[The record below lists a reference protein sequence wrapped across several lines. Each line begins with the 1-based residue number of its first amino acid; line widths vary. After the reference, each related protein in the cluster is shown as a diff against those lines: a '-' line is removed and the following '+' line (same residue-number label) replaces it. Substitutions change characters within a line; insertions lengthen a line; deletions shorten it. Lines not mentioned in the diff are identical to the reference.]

1 MNGEVRQRF
10 KEWAIAI
17 IIPLMLLAAWWSVTT
32 VNKQNDANRL
42 AVVCSS
48 EQQNIEQLRALK
60 QIARELGLP
69 GDFEIPPRSAECAEL
84 DGQ

>member
-1 MNGEVRQRF
+1 MDGEVQQKL
-10 KEWAIAI
+10 KEWIIALI
-17 IIPLMLLAAWWSVTT
+17 VPLMLLAAWWSVNA

-42 AVVCSS
+42 TVVCSS
-48 EQQNIEQLRALK
+48 EQQNIEQLHALK
-60 QIARELGLP
+60 QIAKELGLP